1 MVLLY
6 GSVQSA
12 SPSYTRRNRSLLFVP
27 TSSWEQR
34 WQDSWQL
41 IDIMTH
47 ALHESKRPLHSNG
60 PMKLIVSD
68 IGFTK
73 SHSCEQ
79 DQSASYR
86 LQQQWTRLPTGP
98 AQRDQAVGAIPLLH
112 QEDSDFSFPSL
123 DSRSFR
129 LLRQHQV
136 SSEFPNSP
144 GRVDTD
150 QYRWS
155 LIHITA
161 VKRAESSPDFAAIAM
176 YGAPTPILSAAS
188 HATPHSY
195 SRLYSLQRPV
205 ETDRL

>member
-1 MVLLY
+1 MLVLTMVLLY

-86 LQQQWTRLPTGP
+86 LQQQWTRLPMGP

-129 LLRQHQV
+129 LLRQH
-136 SSEFPNSP
+136 
-144 GRVDTD
+144 